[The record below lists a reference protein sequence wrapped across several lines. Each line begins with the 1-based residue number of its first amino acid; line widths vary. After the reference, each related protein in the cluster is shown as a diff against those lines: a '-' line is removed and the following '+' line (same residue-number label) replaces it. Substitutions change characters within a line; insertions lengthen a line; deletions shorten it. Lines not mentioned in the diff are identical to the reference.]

1 MDLIWHDGH
10 MHDLGDMKNWPEL
23 QALGLLVALSG
34 NARSIGQASAKLDL
48 AQPNASRSLRNLERD
63 LKVPLLRRSPRGT
76 ELTVEGQAVAEWA
89 SKVIEAYGT
98 LNAGVRAIQEA
109 RAGTVKVSASLTVA
123 EYLMPHHLTTF
134 RAAHPDIGIGLSV
147 ENSATVI
154 DRVRRQSCDLGLI
167 ESVSLPAGM
176 RAAVVGRD
184 RLMIACAPSFAA
196 SWTKPITAEAL
207 AQVPLLVRELG
218 SGTREAIDSALS
230 EAGGVRV
237 AGEYGSNSAL
247 RIAAATA
254 VAPVVLSELALRDD
268 FRAGRLLPLPVDD
281 SVDLSRELHAV
292 WSPKRRLSSGASMLL
307 EHMIST
313 LG

>member
-1 MDLIWHDGH
+1 
-10 MHDLGDMKNWPEL
+10 MHDLTDMKEWPEL

-34 NARSIGQASAKLDL
+34 NARSIGQAAAKLDL

-76 ELTVEGQAVAEWA
+76 ELTVEGQAVAEWG
-89 SKVIEAYGT
+89 SKVIEAYDT
-98 LNAGVRAIQEA
+98 LNAGIRAIQDA

-123 EYLMPHHLTTF
+123 EYLMPRHLTTF
-134 RAAHPDIGIGLSV
+134 RAAHPEIGIGLSV

-154 DRVRRQSCDLGLI
+154 DRVRRQSVDLGLI
-167 ESVSLPAGM
+167 ESVSVPSDLTAE
-176 RAAVVGRD
+176 VVGRD
-184 RLMIACAPSFAA
+184 RLMIACAPSLAEA
-196 SWTKPITAEAL
+196 WSKPITAEAL
-207 AQVPLLVRELG
+207 AEVPLLVREVG
-218 SGTREAIDSALS
+218 SGTREAIDSAL
-230 EAGGVRV
+230 AGVGGVRV

-281 SVDLSRELHAV
+281 SVDLARELHAV
-292 WSPKRRLSSGASMLL
+292 WSPGRRQTPGARLLL
-307 EHMIST
+307 EHMVRS

>member
-1 MDLIWHDGH
+1 
-10 MHDLGDMKNWPEL
+10 MHDLADMKEWPEL

-34 NARSIGQASAKLDL
+34 NARSIGQAAAKLDL

-63 LKVPLLRRSPRGT
+63 LKVPLLKRSPRGT
-76 ELTVEGQAVAEWA
+76 ELTVEGQAVAEWG
-89 SKVIEAYGT
+89 SKVIEAYDT
-98 LNAGVRAIQEA
+98 LNAGIRAIQDA
-109 RAGTVKVSASLTVA
+109 RAGNVKVSASLTVA

-134 RAAHPDIGIGLSV
+134 RAAHPEIGIGMSV
-147 ENSATVI
+147 ENSSTVI
-154 DRVRRQSCDLGLI
+154 DRVRRQTCDLGLI
-167 ESVSLPAGM
+167 ESVSVPVDLNAE
-176 RAAVVGRD
+176 VVGRD
-184 RLMIACAPSFAA
+184 RLMIACAPNFAEA
-196 SWTKPITAEAL
+196 WSKPITAEAL
-207 AQVPLLVRELG
+207 AEVPLLVREIG

-230 EAGGVRV
+230 GFGGVYV

-247 RIAAATA
+247 RVAASTA

-292 WSPKRRLSSGASMLL
+292 WSPNRRRTTGARLLL
-307 EHMIST
+307 EHMVSS